1 MLKGTDDGLSKA
13 WVVSRRAGA
22 AYTGGQVSPFPDGR
36 RAACLCSDRV
46 AILDLDTGLVERFI
60 PSDPRVSAARRRRR
74 DGGVAGPRTSVSE
87 FRHSV
92 MRFLIPLPASL
103 TRPPSRRAPPLSP

>member
-1 MLKGTDDGLSKA
+1 MLKGKDDGLSKA

-74 DGGVAGPRTSVSE
+74 DGG
-87 FRHSV
+87 
-92 MRFLIPLPASL
+92 L
-103 TRPPSRRAPPLSP
+103 RARE

>member
-1 MLKGTDDGLSKA
+1 MLKGKDDGLSKA

-74 DGGVAGPRTSVSE
+74 DGGLRARERASRNSCIPSCAFSSP
-87 FRHSV
+87 F
-92 MRFLIPLPASL
+92 PLPL
-103 TRPPSRRAPPLSP
+103 PVPPPAGRRL